1 MGLAAGLLG
10 ILVSVAAPFPT
21 TALIPDLA
29 ALTDLPAVLP
39 PAAGAILVAISVV
52 LTVFAGLIPSRG
64 AAKKDPVEALRS
76 E

>member
-10 ILVSVAAPFPT
+10 ILVSALATIPINAVIHRL
-21 TALIPDLA
+21 TALDDLS
-29 ALTDLPAVLP
+29 AVLP
-39 PAAGAILVAISVV
+39 PVAGGILVLISVI
-52 LTVFAGLIPSRG
+52 LTVFAGLIPARS